1 MNREDNKDKYLFI
14 PDYISNSPAISNY
27 AIGVYCALQALNSAT
42 FKKHC
47 ITPQQIYYYLFE
59 DDKPTKYKVNFIRCG
74 LDELIKEEIVAQIGE
89 INKCYILDCSPLWIE
104 FENSKYTMIT
114 FDEVRKIFHVEN
126 TNNFLLLKYF
136 IFIISTISSK
146 IEVWLDP
153 VTSKRHVVGNFTI
166 DYISQISGISERSI
180 VEYNKILEDI
190 GLLYINRQNDFV
202 INDDNE
208 IRQLSNAYGRPI
220 DREYIDSFVLQSQ
233 KHKES
238 YKYVKKSISAV
249 NNNRRLAQMY
259 VQLLKSNDKKY
270 SEHDIKTIYD
280 YVVSENKKY
289 ERLYEKDGYED
300 HLEKIRDVN
309 IFEKYDFIKNREE

>member
-1 MNREDNKDKYLFI
+1 MNQEDNKDKYLFI

-27 AIGVYCALQALNSAT
+27 AIGVYCALQALNSST
-42 FKKHC
+42 FKRHC

-74 LDELIKEEIVAQIGE
+74 LDDLIKEEIINQIGE
-89 INKCYILDCSPLWIE
+89 INKCYILDCSSLWIE
-104 FENSKYTMIT
+104 FESSKYTMIT

-153 VTSKRHVVGNFTI
+153 YVSKKHVVGNFTI

-202 INDDNE
+202 INDDKE
-208 IRQLSNAYGRPI
+208 IRQLSNAYGRPS
-220 DREYIDSFVLQSQ
+220 DREYIDNFVLQNQ
-233 KHKES
+233 KYRES
-238 YKYVKKSISAV
+238 YKHIKKSISTV
-249 NNNRRLAQMY
+249 NYNRRLAQMY
-259 VQLLKSNDKKY
+259 VQLLKGNDKKY
-270 SEHDIKTIYD
+270 SEYEIKTIYD

-289 ERLYEKDGYED
+289 ERLYEKDGYD
-300 HLEKIRDVN
+300 DYLEKKRDVSV
-309 IFEKYDFIKNREE
+309 FEKYNFIRKKE

>member
-27 AIGVYCALQALNSAT
+27 AIGVYCTLQALTSPL

-59 DDKPTKYKVNFIRCG
+59 DSNPTKYKVNFIKCG
-74 LDELIKEEIVAQIGE
+74 LDELIKENIISQIGE
-89 INKCYILDCSPLWIE
+89 INKCCILDCSPLWIE

-220 DREYIDSFVLQSQ
+220 DREYIDSFVLQNQ
-233 KHKES
+233 KYRES
-238 YKYVKKSISAV
+238 YKYVKKSISTV

-259 VQLLKSNDKKY
+259 VQLLKGNDKKY

-280 YVVSENKKY
+280 YVISENKKY

-300 HLEKIRDVN
+300 YLEKVRDVN
-309 IFEKYDFIKNREE
+309 VFEKYNFIDK